1 MSIADEPLPKLEYES
16 RLGPRLHQP
25 GPPLSVSITAMI
37 CGTALVLAP
46 WVWSGLGSTNVSSTT
61 VRYLLENPLT
71 WITILPGFAL
81 IAMGYFRA
89 RR

>member
-1 MSIADEPLPKLEYES
+1 MNPGDELRPTLEYES
-16 RLGPRLHQP
+16 RLGPRVPP
-25 GPPLSVSITAMI
+25 GMPHGISITAMI

-46 WVWSGLGSTNVSSTT
+46 WVWSGLGSTNISTTT
-61 VRYLLENPLT
+61 VRYMMENPLT
-71 WITILPGFAL
+71 WVTILPGFAL

>member
-1 MSIADEPLPKLEYES
+1 MSIADEPLPRLEYES
-16 RLGPRLHQP
+16 RLGPRVPP
-25 GPPLSVSITAMI
+25 GMPHGVSITAMI
-37 CGTALVLAP
+37 CGTAMVLAP
-46 WVWSGLGSTNVSSTT
+46 WVWSGLGSTNITSTT
-61 VRYLLENPLT
+61 VRNMMENPLT